1 MNPPPGIQ
9 KFLKD
14 SNVNVSVSPSPNS
27 QNNLLAKELENILVA
42 KNNYDK
48 FTKMPPQ
55 DVKNMV
61 VSKLNPGMF
70 NIVVNGAFGAQPRVN
85 LTSILEKQP
94 MESTSAP
101 GFSIDIEEIIGVY
114 GQFKRGYSHSREY
127 GIKGNISLPFFAVEF
142 KGQVSN
148 GPEKKGISFT
158 IYKNGKIRFSG
169 GFVGSDDIVN
179 QPDIVRRHIVDNYT
193 SREQFL
199 YAPLEYNNVSGQFKV
214 NGAINLVRA
223 VQEIPGAGSYEPE
236 ITPFLYKTYEG
247 YKFNITKSGN
257 VQIVGAKTPSEMLAA
272 YQKGSE
278 MMQKMFTLGII
289 SGLEAVRPQFAKMPV
304 MVRRVVGAPGVPA
317 MISDQKQCA
326 RMSKAVLVDIAKKMG
341 VVGIKPRDT
350 KEKICLMI
358 SKVAKIRAV
367 NNMKLYTKGD
377 HFMVGRKRCLAYKK
391 KNISNVA
398 TKAGVQVNSKN
409 TVKKICNKLEKPKPR
424 PKTPSPVVKAPPR
437 ISSPQLLADI
447 TKMLGKKMKPLNDNV
462 ARMRNELNRRL
473 ANVPKNKT
481 GAPKKVFVT
490 AAKKNIV
497 GEWKKMRTLKT
508 VKRK

>member
-9 KFLKD
+9 KFLKE
-14 SNVNVSVSPSPNS
+14 SNVELSVASSTNS
-27 QNNLLAKELENILVA
+27 QNNMLAKELENMLVA
-42 KNNYDK
+42 KNNYEK
-48 FTKMPPQ
+48 FTALPPQ
-55 DVKNMV
+55 DTKNMV

-70 NIVVNGAFGAQPRVN
+70 NIVVNSTFGAQPRLN

-94 MESTSAP
+94 LESTNTL

-148 GPEKKGISFT
+148 GTEKKGISFT

-169 GFVGSDDIVN
+169 GFVGYEDIVN
-179 QPDIVRRHIVDNYT
+179 QPDIVRRYIVDNYT

-247 YKFNITKSGN
+247 YKFNITQSGN

-278 MMQKMFTLGII
+278 MVQKMFELGIV

-304 MVRRVVGAPGVPA
+304 VVKRVTGAPVPP
-317 MISDQKQCA
+317 MISNQKQCA
-326 RMSKAVLVDIAKKMG
+326 RMSKSVLVDIAKKMG

-350 KEKICLMI
+350 KEQICLMI

-377 HFMVGRKRCLAYKK
+377 HFMVGRKRCQAYKK
-391 KNISNVA
+391 KNIANVA
-398 TKAGVQVNSKN
+398 AKAGVQVNAKN
-409 TVKKICNKLEKPKPR
+409 TMKKICNKLEKPK

-437 ISSPQLLADI
+437 MSSPQLLADI
-447 TKMLGKKMKPLNDNV
+447 TKLLGKKMKPLNDNV

-473 ANVPKNKT
+473 VNVPKNKT

-497 GEWKKMRTLKT
+497 SEFKKERTLKT